1 MVVEGGGHETGRF
14 TVRVDHDAYV
24 GNATCRAA
32 APKLFVA
39 VSSGQTVV
47 ADPEAER
54 LETGLETAAK
64 VVRSARFLA
73 RTLRRTRAIAF

>member
-1 MVVEGGGHETGRF
+1 MRRRRF
-14 TVRVDHDAYV
+14 TARVDHDVCV

-32 APKLFVA
+32 APKVFVA
-39 VSSGQTVV
+39 VSSRQTVV

-64 VVRSARFLA
+64 SSG
-73 RTLRRTRAIAF
+73 RRDSCRGR